1 MRTIELTGWRATLCA
16 GLLLLPGVS
25 LAWDGTPTGFISAVE
40 VNPGVQAFRVYMTNV
55 SVMCGSNSWAYL
67 SVTDSNYNAM
77 AATLL
82 SAKVAGTSV
91 TLYLTLDGS
100 SYCHIG
106 DIIAS

>member
-1 MRTIELTGWRATLCA
+1 MRRLDLTGWRAALCA
-16 GLLLLPGVS
+16 GLVLLPGVS
-25 LAWDGTPTGFISAVE
+25 LAWDGTPNGVISAVE

-55 SVMCGSNSWAYL
+55 SVMCGSSNWAFL

-82 SAKVAGTSV
+82 SAKLTGSSV
-91 TLYLTLDGS
+91 TLFLTLEG

-106 DIIAS
+106 DIFVS

>member
-1 MRTIELTGWRATLCA
+1 
-16 GLLLLPGVS
+16 VS
-25 LAWDGTPTGFISAVE
+25 LAWDGTPAGVISAVE

-55 SVMCGSNSWAYL
+55 SVMCGSNNWAFL

-82 SAKVAGTSV
+82 SAKLSGSTV
-91 TLYLTLDGS
+91 TLFLTIDG

-106 DIIAS
+106 DIVVS